1 MVGWG
6 LAIKIALGGFGMVF
20 ATLVIL
26 CMTAWMTRSVVE
38 KIEEGGDG
46 KKG

>member
-1 MVGWG
+1 MVEWG

-26 CMTAWMTRSVVE
+26 CMTAWMTRSIVE
-38 KIEEGGDG
+38 KIEGEGRE
-46 KKG
+46 K

>member
-1 MVGWG
+1 MVEWG

-26 CMTAWMTRSVVE
+26 CMTVRMTKSIVE
-38 KIEEGGDG
+38 KKEEEKRG
-46 KKG
+46 K